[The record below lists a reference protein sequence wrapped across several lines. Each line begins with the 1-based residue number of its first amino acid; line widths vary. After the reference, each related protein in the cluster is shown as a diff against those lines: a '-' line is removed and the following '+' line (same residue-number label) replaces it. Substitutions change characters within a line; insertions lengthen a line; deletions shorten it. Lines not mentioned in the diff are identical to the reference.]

1 MRDKGE
7 RGEKRGTG
15 GVRRGRVRGEEGE
28 VTHKGVR
35 GDGPIENC
43 ILSETARCRASG
55 EEVVGVGLRR

>member
-1 MRDKGE
+1 MRPSEIDMERRREMRGGEGEGE

-15 GVRRGRVRGEEGE
+15 GA
-28 VTHKGVR
+28 R
-35 GDGPIENC
+35 GDGPIENF